1 VLGVGSIIAVAVI
14 LAVTAIGIVL
24 THWIAPNHAQIVAR
38 RAAIPPSPRLQSD
51 PHADLQG
58 LRAQKQALLSGWAW
72 VDSTHEFARIPI
84 DRAMALYAQQQA
96 ATHGTKAPA
105 RAAPR

>member
-1 VLGVGSIIAVAVI
+1 VGAILAVAVI

-38 RAAIPPSPRLQSD
+38 RAAIPPSPRLQPD

-96 ATHGTKAPA
+96 ATHATKVPA
-105 RAAPR
+105 QGAHR